1 MRELRISLRLLP
13 AAGADSHSRASLYPG
28 SGQHRRPDLDA
39 GARRHYQPANGHRHV
54 AHDLNADTRP
64 HRHQPADRY
73 PATATHVNATGGDRT
88 RSHYQC

>member
-13 AAGADSHSRASLYPG
+13 AAGADSHPGTNFYPG
-28 SGQHRRPDLDA
+28 SGQHRRPGLDA

-54 AHDLNADTRP
+54 APDLNADTRP

-73 PATATHVNATGGDRT
+73 PATDAHGNATGGDRPC
-88 RSHYQC
+88 SHYQR